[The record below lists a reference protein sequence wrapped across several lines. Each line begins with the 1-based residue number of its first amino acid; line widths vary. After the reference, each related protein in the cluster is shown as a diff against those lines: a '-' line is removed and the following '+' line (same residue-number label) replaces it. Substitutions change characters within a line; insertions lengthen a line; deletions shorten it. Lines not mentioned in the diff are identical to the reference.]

1 MNVCGDAA
9 GTVAHGRGNTS
20 HFRGRWGQ
28 DSANNI
34 ESVDNSEDSLHFVH
48 STDERCDTNTD
59 QVCLCVL

>member
-34 ESVDNSEDSLHFVH
+34 ESVDNSKDSLHFVH
-48 STDERCDTNTD
+48 STEG
-59 QVCLCVL
+59 VLVIVMGGCEVWY